1 MRCKTCSQKLRNS
14 NQMQSVAPWLAVPI
28 IVIAIAWALP
38 QEYLSNYVNWAF
50 LVGTVVLAFPTI
62 RVNEQ
67 GRQIARIR
75 PLVVYIKIKKERL
88 ASLEK
93 QSNEYKVGI
102 EDLSERQARLT
113 KIEQELSSTKG
124 QWTCF
129 VHSCF
134 YGGYGLILGTTINR
148 VVFL

>member
-1 MRCKTCSQKLRNS
+1 
-14 NQMQSVAPWLAVPI
+14 MQSVAPWLAVPI
-28 IVIAIAWALP
+28 VVIAIAWALP
-38 QEYLSNYVNWAF
+38 QQYLSNYVSWAF
-50 LVGTVVLAFPTI
+50 LVGTVLLAFPTI

-75 PLVVYIKIKKERL
+75 PLVVYIENEKERL

-93 QSNEYKVGI
+93 QSKEYKDGI

-124 QWTCF
+124 RWTRF
-129 VHSCF
+129 VHSCL
-134 YGGYGLILGTTINR
+134 YGGYGLILGTMINR